1 MRNKLNDLESI
12 LILFLVGTV
21 AGVINVMAGGGSSLT
36 LPALI
41 FMGLDGT
48 VANGT
53 NRIAILIQNI
63 FAVYSFKQEKFSKFK
78 LSLKMSLFTL
88 PGALIGAIVASK
100 IEGALFEKILGIVM
114 IGIIVTM
121 VIPQKRKNY
130 VEEISKIPWI
140 VYLAMFG
147 IGFYGGFIQVGI
159 GFLLM
164 AALHYLLKE
173 NLVLVNVHKVFI
185 VLILTIPAFLVFVLS
200 DNVSWFHGLSL
211 AAGNSFGAWW
221 SAKLSVKKG
230 EKVIKP
236 VLVIAILIMSLKL
249 IGVF

>member
-1 MRNKLNDLESI
+1 VSDLESI
-12 LILFLVGTV
+12 IILFFVGTI

-41 FMGLDGT
+41 FLGLDGT

-63 FAVYSFKQEKFSKFK
+63 FAVYSFKREKFSKFK

-88 PGALIGAIVASK
+88 PGAIIGAFAASR
-100 IEGALFEKILGIVM
+100 IEGALFEKILAVVM
-114 IGIIVTM
+114 IGIIITM
-121 VIPQKRKNY
+121 VIPQKKKKY
-130 VEEISKIPWI
+130 VQEITKIPWL

-147 IGFYGGFIQVGI
+147 IGFYGGFIQVGV
-159 GFLLM
+159 GFILM

-173 NLVLVNVHKVFI
+173 NLIMVNVHKVFI
-185 VLILTIPAFLVFVLS
+185 ILIYTIPAFLIFVFS
-200 DNVSWFHGLSL
+200 DSVSWFHGLSL
-211 AAGNSFGAWW
+211 AAGNSLGAWW

-230 EKVIKP
+230 EKIIKP
-236 VLVIAILIMSLKL
+236 VLMTALLIMSLKL
-249 IGVF
+249 LDVF

>member
-1 MRNKLNDLESI
+1 MSDIESI
-12 LILFLVGTV
+12 IILFVVGTV
-21 AGVINVMAGGGSSLT
+21 AGVINVMAGGGSTLT

-41 FMGLDGT
+41 FLGLDGT

-63 FAVYSFKQEKFSKFK
+63 FAVYSFKREKFSKFK
-78 LSLKMSLFTL
+78 LSLKMSFFTL

-100 IEGALFEKILGIVM
+100 IEGAVFEKILGIVM
-114 IGIIVTM
+114 IGIIITM
-121 VIPQKRKNY
+121 VIPQKRNNY
-130 VEEISKIPWI
+130 AEEITKIPWV

-147 IGFYGGFIQVGI
+147 IGFYGGFIQVGV
-159 GFLLM
+159 GFILM

-185 VLILTIPAFLVFVLS
+185 VFIFTIPAFIVFVMTDS
-200 DNVSWFHGLSL
+200 VSWFHGLSL

-236 VLVIAILIMSLKL
+236 VLIAAIFIMSLKL
-249 IGVF
+249 IGAF

>member
-1 MRNKLNDLESI
+1 MSDIESI
-12 LILFLVGTV
+12 ILLFVIGTI
-21 AGVINVMAGGGSSLT
+21 AGVINVMAGGGSTLT

-41 FMGLDGT
+41 FLGLDGT

-63 FAVYSFKQEKFSKFK
+63 FAVYSFKKEKFSKFN

-88 PGALIGAIVASK
+88 PGALIGAIAASK
-100 IEGALFEKILGIVM
+100 IEGAVFEKILGIVM
-114 IGIIVTM
+114 IGIIITM

-130 VEEISKIPWI
+130 VEEITKIPWV

-147 IGFYGGFIQVGI
+147 IGFYGGFIQVGV
-159 GFLLM
+159 GFILM

-185 VLILTIPAFLVFVLS
+185 VFIFTIPAFIVFVMTDSPL
-200 DNVSWFHGLSL
+200 WL
-211 AAGNSFGAWW
+211 
-221 SAKLSVKKG
+221 
-230 EKVIKP
+230 
-236 VLVIAILIMSLKL
+236 
-249 IGVF
+249 